1 MLSSVVIFVNISAV
15 AQIIFF
21 VLFILFVTYTNIKMY
36 IDVVVVVVN
45 LAFLLLHFYEILK
58 QNS

>member
-21 VLFILFVTYTNIKMY
+21 KLFILFVTYTNIKMY